1 MPPSPRPA
9 RPDANISRLPARS
22 SARPRLDGS
31 EPPGRDHQPTRA
43 PCAGERQVR
52 QPRQPD
58 RRQDRGREGR
68 PPCLRHLD
76 HGSDDARS
84 GDGRRHRHP
93 RRRRRGRGRTHS
105 TRGARRSQIR
115 RRVMPRQV
123 TAFSNATVK
132 LLRSLR
138 DKKARRSE
146 GLFLAEGLRILTE
159 ARDSGRLP
167 EIVAF
172 SAEGARH
179 PLAAEIIAATE
190 AAGGDAVETTP
201 DILTKMSG
209 KDNPQMLLG
218 AYRQPATSLE
228 AIDRPKAPLWIVAQ
242 ALRDPGNIGTI
253 LRTGDAAGAGGLI
266 LIDDSADPFSVEA
279 VRASMGALFTQDIA
293 TARWED
299 FVTWLRS
306 GEGQLVGTSLKA
318 THDYLEAEYR
328 QPTFL
333 LIGNEQ
339 QGLPSDY
346 EAECD
351 LLVKIPM
358 AGRADSLNA
367 AMAAAVMAFAI
378 TASWR

>member
-1 MPPSPRPA
+1 
-9 RPDANISRLPARS
+9 
-22 SARPRLDGS
+22 
-31 EPPGRDHQPTRA
+31 
-43 PCAGERQVR
+43 
-52 QPRQPD
+52 
-58 RRQDRGREGR
+58 
-68 PPCLRHLD
+68 
-76 HGSDDARS
+76 
-84 GDGRRHRHP
+84 
-93 RRRRRGRGRTHS
+93 
-105 TRGARRSQIR
+105 
-115 RRVMPRQV
+115 MPRQV

-138 DKKARRSE
+138 EKKARRAQ

-167 EIVAF
+167 EIIAF
-172 SAEGARH
+172 SPEGATH

-190 AAGGDAVETTP
+190 AAGGDAIETSA
-201 DILTKMSG
+201 DILSKMSG
-209 KDNPQMLLG
+209 KDNPQMVLG
-218 AYRQPATSLE
+218 AYRQPDVSLE
-228 AIDRPKAPLWIVAQ
+228 RIDRSKNGLWIVAQ

-266 LIDDSADPFSVEA
+266 LVDDSADRYSVEA
-279 VRASMGALFTQDIA
+279 VRASMGAVFTQEIA
-293 TARWED
+293 VARWDE
-299 FVTWLRS
+299 FLPWLRA

-318 THDYLEAEYR
+318 THDYLDADYR
-328 QPTFL
+328 KPCFL

-339 QGLPSDY
+339 QGLPANY

-378 TASWR
+378 KASWR

>member
-1 MPPSPRPA
+1 
-9 RPDANISRLPARS
+9 
-22 SARPRLDGS
+22 
-31 EPPGRDHQPTRA
+31 
-43 PCAGERQVR
+43 
-52 QPRQPD
+52 
-58 RRQDRGREGR
+58 
-68 PPCLRHLD
+68 
-76 HGSDDARS
+76 
-84 GDGRRHRHP
+84 
-93 RRRRRGRGRTHS
+93 
-105 TRGARRSQIR
+105 
-115 RRVMPRQV
+115 MPREV
-123 TAFSNATVK
+123 TSFSNATVK

-138 DKKARRSE
+138 DKKARRAE

-172 SAEGARH
+172 SAEGAKH

-190 AAGGDAVETTP
+190 TAGGDAIETTP
-201 DILTKMSG
+201 DILSKMSG

-218 AYRQPATSLE
+218 AYRQSETSLGR
-228 AIDRPKAPLWIVAQ
+228 IDRSKAPLWIVAQ

-253 LRTGDAAGAGGLI
+253 LRTGDAVGAGGLI
-266 LIDDSADPFSVEA
+266 LIDDCADPFSVEA
-279 VRASMGALFTQDIA
+279 FRASMGALFTQDIA
-293 TARWED
+293 TARWPE
-299 FVTWLRS
+299 FIQWLRN

-328 QPTFL
+328 KPCFL

-339 QGLPSDY
+339 QGLPVDY

-367 AMAAAVMAFAI
+367 AMATAVMAFAI
-378 TASWR
+378 EASWR